1 MSEYIVTVK
10 KDANWEE
17 LKADLITD
25 TSSNDS
31 VDSSI
36 IPDREVDITEE
47 RPNNRRNTEY
57 DLSDDEADALR
68 SDSRVISVTKK
79 ADIPVF
85 RPNVIQEGQDASS
98 FNKGTTDSGN
108 QDNWGLLRHISATN
122 NWSGTGTNDP
132 GGAYN
137 YVLDGTGVDV
147 VIMDTGIQADHPEF
161 AISSD
166 PEYDNGAISNVTGDG
181 SDFFKREVTV
191 NGVRIMAAGTVG
203 GQTAVPDAWI
213 DVQTIADLEEI
224 SFEFKDKNTG
234 KLRVATKY
242 PNLTNDFLL
251 SKGLTQYKIVNSLGS
266 TEIYP
271 FTNQSEIITDITSS
285 GATLKANNLR
295 VLKDGNI
302 LKSSACILVSKKSLK
317 DKNKNKIITSLLK
330 KLN

>member
-1 MSEYIVTVK
+1 MNKLIKIGLPSKGRLKDESLKIFK
-10 KDANWEE
+10 KNNLSIKDSKRNYLSVIKNFSLNEVVFSHAREIIERLADNSLDIGISGYDL
-17 LKADLITD
+17 LKESLPGMQKNIQVFSNLNFGFADLI
-25 TSSNDS
+25 
-31 VDSSI
+31 V
-36 IPDREVDITEE
+36 
-47 RPNNRRNTEY
+47 
-57 DLSDDEADALR
+57 
-68 SDSRVISVTKK
+68 
-79 ADIPVF
+79 
-85 RPNVIQEGQDASS
+85 
-98 FNKGTTDSGN
+98 
-108 QDNWGLLRHISATN
+108 
-122 NWSGTGTNDP
+122 
-132 GGAYN
+132 
-137 YVLDGTGVDV
+137 
-147 VIMDTGIQADHPEF
+147 
-161 AISSD
+161 
-166 PEYDNGAISNVTGDG
+166 
-181 SDFFKREVTV
+181 
-191 NGVRIMAAGTVG
+191 
-203 GQTAVPDAWI
+203 AVPDAWI

-266 TEIYP
+266 TDIYP

>member
-1 MSEYIVTVK
+1 MSKLIKIGLPSKGRLKEESLKIFKKNKLSIKNSKRNYMSEIKNFSINEVIFSHAREIVERLA
-10 KDANWEE
+10 DNSLDIGISGFDL
-17 LKADLITD
+17 LKESL
-25 TSSNDS
+25 
-31 VDSSI
+31 
-36 IPDREVDITEE
+36 P
-47 RPNNRRNTEY
+47 
-57 DLSDDEADALR
+57 
-68 SDSRVISVTKK
+68 
-79 ADIPVF
+79 
-85 RPNVIQEGQDASS
+85 
-98 FNKGTTDSGN
+98 
-108 QDNWGLLRHISATN
+108 
-122 NWSGTGTNDP
+122 
-132 GGAYN
+132 
-137 YVLDGTGVDV
+137 
-147 VIMDTGIQADHPEF
+147 GIQKNIQFFSHLKFGF
-161 AISSD
+161 ANLI
-166 PEYDNGAISNVTGDG
+166 V
-181 SDFFKREVTV
+181 
-191 NGVRIMAAGTVG
+191 
-203 GQTAVPDAWI
+203 AVPNAWI

-317 DKNKNKIITSLLK
+317 DKNKRKIIVSLLK